1 MALTAGF
8 TSCSDDDD
16 EWDWTKE
23 GSKVEM
29 AESRAFVLNEGAYQK
44 NNAGLMYFDW
54 KTDTGYNSDLFMA
67 QNGVQMGDVGQ
78 DILVDDKDN
87 LYVIL
92 SGSKVIYKMNSVGVV
107 QKSIHVDDNLG
118 DPRYGVIEDG
128 ALYVTCYG
136 GFVDKYD
143 ASTLSLLGTVEVGK
157 NPEYIIE
164 EDDKI
169 YCTCSGWGAD
179 KRVACIDMKSFKEAT
194 YFEVMDNPDRII
206 ETADHI
212 FVQGYGA
219 DYSYPWG
226 ELNVKT
232 GEFKQIGNASA
243 WTAHNGMLY
252 LCNSVTDWSTYATTN
267 YFTSYNAKTGS
278 LSETSFLKGAPEELG
293 STSVYGMSMNEET
306 GHLYIMTTDFVNN
319 GAIYHFDQNMQYVGK
334 IASTG
339 VNPRKVVFVD

>member
-1 MALTAGF
+1 MKHKSFA
-8 TSCSDDDD
+8 D
-16 EWDWTKE
+16 
-23 GSKVEM
+23 
-29 AESRAFVLNEGAYQK
+29 AENILDK
-44 NNAGLMYFDW
+44 AGL
-54 KTDTGYNSDLFMA
+54 KVVVSDTGYVKSLPPDCILEQTPVAGKIVKSGHVIYLVINSDTPMLTLPDIIDNSSYRTARVKLISMGFKVGEPMYV
-67 QNGVQMGDVGQ
+67 NGERDWVYGVLCNGKSIVSGQ
-78 DILVDDKDN
+78 KVSVEDIL
-87 LYVIL
+87 I
-92 SGSKVIYKMNSVGVV
+92 IQVG
-107 QKSIHVDDNLG
+107 NG
-118 DPRYGVIEDG
+118 MR
-128 ALYVTCYG
+128 
-136 GFVDKYD
+136 D
-143 ASTLSLLGTVEVGK
+143 ASDSV
-157 NPEYIIE
+157 NYIDPIYPEE
-164 EDDKI
+164 ED
-169 YCTCSGWGAD
+169 A
-179 KRVACIDMKSFKEAT
+179 IDE
-194 YFEVMDNPDRII
+194 FEVMDNPDRII

>member
-87 LYVIL
+87 VYVIL
-92 SGSKVIYKMNSVGVV
+92 SGSKVIYKMNSVGVML
-107 QKSIHVDDNLG
+107 KSIHVDDNLG

-136 GFVDKYD
+136 GFVAKYD

-212 FVQGYGA
+212 FVQGYGV

-252 LCNSVTDWSTYATTN
+252 LCNSVTDWNTYATTN

>member
-16 EWDWTKE
+16 PWDPTQE
-23 GSKVEM
+23 GSKIEM
-29 AESRAFVLNEGAYQK
+29 AETRAFVLNEGSYQK

-54 KTDTGYNSDLFMA
+54 NSDTSYASDLFLA
-67 QNGVQMGDVGQ
+67 QNGTGMGDVGQ
-78 DILVDDKDN
+78 DILVDNDN

-107 QKSIHVDDNLG
+107 QKMIHVDDNLG

-136 GFVDKYD
+136 GYVAKYD
-143 ASTLSLLGTVEVGK
+143 TSTLSLLGTVEVGK

-164 EDDKI
+164 EDGKI

-179 KRVACIDMKSFKEAT
+179 KRVACIDMRSFKEAT

-206 ETADHI
+206 EVADHI

-252 LCNSVTDWSTYATTN
+252 LCNSVTDWSTYTTTN
-267 YFTSYNAKTGS
+267 YFTSYNVRTGS
-278 LSETSFLKGAPEELG
+278 LTETSFLKGAPEELG
-293 STSVYGMSMNEET
+293 STSVYGMSVNEKT
-306 GHLYIMTTDFVNN
+306 GHLYIMTTDFTNN
-319 GAIYHFDQNMQYVGK
+319 GAIFHFDQNLQYVGK

-339 VNPRKVVFVD
+339 VNPRKVVFFD